1 MNKVIFNNKKTDFF
15 SIASFVRKNNLNHSN
30 ILEQA
35 FQQEVLVDE
44 NKNLLLNFINSI
56 KNKNDIKSQLYQDV
70 FASFVVGNK
79 FDKTFFEF
87 GATNGVNLS
96 NSYTLETLLNW
107 KGALSEPSPQWH
119 SELKKN
125 RPNTEII
132 TDCVW
137 SQSEKK
143 LDFFVSDDGPLS
155 SLNNFKEHDKI
166 SMPANTKSR
175 VKSGKIVSVKT
186 ISLNHV
192 IEKKFKFKS
201 PSYIS
206 VDTEGS
212 EYEILKVFD
221 FKRFRPI
228 VFTIEHNFTEL
239 QLKIDE
245 LMKLNDYVRVFKKI
259 TLFDAWYISKEVFDL
274 LINNK

>member
-1 MNKVIFNNKKTDFF
+1 MTKVNFNNRKVDFF
-15 SIASFVRKNNLNHSN
+15 SIISFVRKNNLNHSSV
-30 ILEQA
+30 LEQA
-35 FQQEVLVDE
+35 FQQEVLIDD
-44 NKNLLLNFINSI
+44 NKNLLSNFISSI

-70 FASFVVGNK
+70 FASFVIGDK

-87 GATNGVNLS
+87 GATNGIDLS
-96 NSYTLETLLNW
+96 NSYMLETLLNW
-107 KGALSEPSPQWH
+107 KGVLSEPSPQWH

-125 RPNTEII
+125 RPNANII
-132 TDCVW
+132 TDCIW
-137 SQSEKK
+137 SESNKE
-143 LDFFVSDDGPLS
+143 LDFFVSDIGVLS
-155 SLNNFKEHDKI
+155 SLNDFKESDKI
-166 SMPANTKSR
+166 SMPGNTSARLKN
-175 VKSGKIVSVKT
+175 GKIVSVKT

-192 IEKKFKFKS
+192 IEKKFRFKS

-221 FKRFRPI
+221 FKRFRPV

-245 LMKLNDYVRVFKKI
+245 LMKANDYLRVFKKI
-259 TLFDAWYISKEVFDL
+259 TTFDAWYISREAFDL
-274 LINNK
+274 LDK

>member
-1 MNKVIFNNKKTDFF
+1 MTKVDFNNKKVDFF
-15 SIASFVRKNNLNHSN
+15 SINSFVKKSNLNHSSV
-30 ILEQA
+30 LQQA
-35 FQQEVLVDE
+35 FQQEVLIDD
-44 NKNLLLNFINSI
+44 NKDLLSNFISSI
-56 KNKNDIKSQLYQDV
+56 KNKNNIKSQLYQDV
-70 FASFVVGNK
+70 FASFVVGDK

-87 GATNGVNLS
+87 GASNGIDLS
-96 NSYTLETLLNW
+96 NSYILETLLNW

-125 RPNTEII
+125 RPNINII
-132 TDCVW
+132 TDCIW
-137 SQSEKK
+137 SESKK
-143 LDFFVSDDGPLS
+143 ELDFFVSNVGVLS
-155 SLNNFKEHDKI
+155 TLNDFKESDKI
-166 SMPANTKSR
+166 SMPGNTSAR
-175 VKSGKIVSVKT
+175 VKNGKIVSVKT

-192 IEKKFKFKS
+192 IEKEFKFKT

-245 LMKLNDYVRVFKKI
+245 LMIANDYVRVFKKI
-259 TLFDAWYISKEVFDL
+259 TAFDAWYISREAFDL
-274 LINNK
+274 LDK

>member
-1 MNKVIFNNKKTDFF
+1 MTRIDFKNRKVDFF
-15 SIASFVRKNNLNHSN
+15 SIISFVRKNNLNHSSV
-30 ILEQA
+30 LEQA
-35 FQQEVLVDE
+35 FQQEVLIDD
-44 NKNLLLNFINSI
+44 NKNLLSNFISSI

-70 FASFVVGNK
+70 FASFVIGDK

-87 GATNGVNLS
+87 GATNGIDLS
-96 NSYTLETLLNW
+96 NSYMLETLLNW

-125 RPNTEII
+125 RPNANII
-132 TDCVW
+132 TDCIW
-137 SQSEKK
+137 SESNKE
-143 LDFFVSDDGPLS
+143 LDFFVSDIGVLS
-155 SLNNFKEHDKI
+155 SLNNFKESDKI
-166 SMPANTKSR
+166 SMPDNTRARLKN
-175 VKSGKIVSVKT
+175 GKIVSVKT
-186 ISLNHV
+186 ISLNRAV
-192 IEKKFKFKS
+192 EKEFKFKP

-221 FKRFRPI
+221 FKRFRPV

-245 LMKLNDYVRVFKKI
+245 LMKVNDYLRVFKKI
-259 TLFDAWYISKEVFDL
+259 TAFDAWYISREAFDL
-274 LINNK
+274 LDK

>member
-1 MNKVIFNNKKTDFF
+1 MTKVDFNNRKADFF
-15 SIASFVRKNNLNHSN
+15 SIISFVRKNNLNHSS

-35 FQQEVLVDE
+35 FQQEVLIDD
-44 NKNLLLNFINSI
+44 NKNLLSNFISSI

-70 FASFVVGNK
+70 FASFVVGDK

-87 GATNGVNLS
+87 GATNGVDLS
-96 NSYTLETLLNW
+96 NSYMLETLLNW

-125 RPNTEII
+125 RPNANII
-132 TDCVW
+132 TDCIW
-137 SQSEKK
+137 SESDKE
-143 LDFFVSDDGPLS
+143 LDFFVSDIGVFS
-155 SLNNFKEHDKI
+155 SLNDFKESDKI
-166 SMPANTKSR
+166 SMPGNTRARLKN
-175 VKSGKIVSVKT
+175 GKIVSVKT
-186 ISLNHV
+186 ISLNRAV
-192 IEKKFKFKS
+192 EKEFKFKP

-221 FKRFRPI
+221 FKRFRPV

-239 QLKIDE
+239 QLKIDA
-245 LMKLNDYVRVFKKI
+245 LMKANDYLRVFKKI
-259 TLFDAWYISKEVFDL
+259 TAFDAWYISREAFDL
-274 LINNK
+274 LDK

>member
-1 MNKVIFNNKKTDFF
+1 MTKVDFNNRKADFF
-15 SIASFVRKNNLNHSN
+15 SIISFVRKNNLNHSS

-35 FQQEVLVDE
+35 FQQEVLIDD
-44 NKNLLLNFINSI
+44 NKNLLSNFISSI

-70 FASFVVGNK
+70 FASFVVGDK

-87 GATNGVNLS
+87 GATNGVDLS
-96 NSYTLETLLNW
+96 NSYMLETLLNW

-125 RPNTEII
+125 RPNANII
-132 TDCVW
+132 TDCIW
-137 SQSEKK
+137 SESNKE
-143 LDFFVSDDGPLS
+143 LDFFVSDIGVLS
-155 SLNNFKEHDKI
+155 SLNDFKESDKI
-166 SMPANTKSR
+166 SMPGNTRARLKN
-175 VKSGKIVSVKT
+175 GKIVSVKT
-186 ISLNHV
+186 ISLNRAV
-192 IEKKFKFKS
+192 EKEFKFKP

-221 FKRFRPI
+221 FKRFRPV

-239 QLKIDE
+239 QLKIDA
-245 LMKLNDYVRVFKKI
+245 LMKANDYLSVFKKI
-259 TLFDAWYISKEVFDL
+259 TAFDAWYISREAFDL
-274 LINNK
+274 LDK